1 MANRIFHQHNAH
13 RPANATRSQSI
24 LNGPLAGPTMFFI
37 CLYHLS
43 LIILHSSVV
52 PLFSG
57 RPLNRAMPQD
67 ALQKCA
73 QTIIHHT
80 MAITT
85 LLNDLVSS
93 EADLTR
99 MGPIVGY
106 SAFVAG
112 SILTVCERSF
122 RRGNSSGPQMN
133 VPNIESEE
141 MASMRTVLRVLRLY
155 WKPVERL
162 VSSYAAREHF

>member
-73 QTIIHHT
+73 QTII
-80 MAITT
+80 
-85 LLNDLVSS
+85 LVSS